1 MLLFLN
7 LILIFYYNNIYI
19 IYKIFIY
26 GGKMN
31 PEKEIVNYW
40 LHKNGF
46 FTINSIKAGHNKE
59 IGILAAK
66 IKNGN
71 LEKFQQIELST
82 SLSKS
87 SNITLNNLSIEE
99 SVDKF
104 IKKRFDD
111 ELIIKKI
118 KEKMKEFGQ
127 KEDYERII
135 VLGAMAAINRKK
147 TIDLL
152 EKKGMNVIR
161 FESILFDVVDE
172 LDKQNYNLTIRSLQL
187 MKFMLLCKPKK
198 LAALIEKS
206 LLNQSTKEK
215 FLKHLLKQEEVKRI
229 LNKEEN
235 KDMIKEV
242 LKKTSIKPEDLAKLI
257 AEDILTNR
265 TRKRFLQSFLEIKE
279 PELIEFKK
287 KEKELSQFF

>member
-1 MLLFLN
+1 
-7 LILIFYYNNIYI
+7 
-19 IYKIFIY
+19 
-26 GGKMN
+26 
-31 PEKEIVNYW
+31 
-40 LHKNGF
+40 
-46 FTINSIKAGHNKE
+46 
-59 IGILAAK
+59 
-66 IKNGN
+66 
-71 LEKFQQIELST
+71 
-82 SLSKS
+82 
-87 SNITLNNLSIEE
+87 
-99 SVDKF
+99 
-104 IKKRFDD
+104 
-111 ELIIKKI
+111 
-118 KEKMKEFGQ
+118 MKEFGQ

-161 FESILFDVVDE
+161 FESILFEVVDE

-206 LLNQSTKEK
+206 LLNQATKEK